1 MIEMIEIIEIIEI
14 IRTDSKDHDF
24 ENLIT
29 ILDNELNCQYGNKQD
44 YYDQFNKIEEC
55 KTVVI
60 VKSDNNP
67 IGCGCFKILAVDT
80 VEIKRMFVNRK
91 YRGQGISKKILTEL
105 ETWAKEQGYNFA
117 LLETGYKQKEAIGL
131 YERFGY
137 KKTDNYDQYIGI
149 ETSICMKKK
158 ISD

>member
-1 MIEMIEIIEIIEI
+1 MIEI
-14 IRTDSKDHDF
+14 IRTDSKDYDF

-29 ILDNELNCQYGNKQD
+29 LLDKELNCRYGDKQD

-67 IGCGCFKILAVDT
+67 IGCGCFKTLTVDT
-80 VEIKRMFVNRK
+80 VEIKRMFVNKK
-91 YRGQGISKKILTEL
+91 YRGQGISKKILAEL
-105 ETWAKEQGYNFA
+105 ETWAKELGYNFA
-117 LLETGYKQKEAIGL
+117 LLETGYKQNEAIGL

-158 ISD
+158 ISV